1 MSDFVVLGS
10 ALYAAVDAAT
20 NTPVYYGLVPQGSAF
35 PAVTINRQS
44 GIDVYTF
51 DSEGVSTDYQIKVL
65 SNREHPYEAA
75 LIYDALHNGIN
86 NKHLSL
92 TGMTALRLQRQTQIE
107 YRDLDGYWHIGG
119 IYRVDAHKG

>member
-1 MSDFVVLGS
+1 
-10 ALYAAVDAAT
+10 
-20 NTPVYYGLVPQGSAF
+20 
-35 PAVTINRQS
+35 
-44 GIDVYTF
+44 
-51 DSEGVSTDYQIKVL
+51 
-65 SNREHPYEAA
+65 
-75 LIYDALHNGIN
+75 LHNGIN